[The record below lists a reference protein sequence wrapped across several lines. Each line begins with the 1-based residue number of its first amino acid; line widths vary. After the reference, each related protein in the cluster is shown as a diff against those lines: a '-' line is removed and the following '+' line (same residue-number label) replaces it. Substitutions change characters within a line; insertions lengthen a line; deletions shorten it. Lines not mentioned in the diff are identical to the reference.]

1 MTEEG
6 KSAKLLP
13 AVGFV
18 LCALVVGLFAGA
30 FIGRLSVSKT
40 DGMAGAAIVLYYGLF
55 GGVIL
60 VVGAILLVR
69 RLERRGLLRALMII
83 GPLAVILF
91 AGATWRFMKLKA
103 ESDRRWEIDRERYK
117 QLKPTAPTAP
127 VMFASL
133 HTVMGNVP
141 TTDEARDPVLG
152 LGMAAPIMELG
163 TFHFHGAPDLDQLP
177 GLFRATDSL
186 TFAKG
191 EHFIDITSAPPWF
204 VPAHLKLDYGLLL
217 LKVVTLS
224 RNWAEVEVNSID
236 GTTRWVDR
244 GELHFETWS
253 EFIINVNSV
262 EIIDTETNPV
272 RLKPLD
278 HAAIL
283 AEGANALLVP
293 LAVRGDWL
301 MVSTDGLADRIVP
314 TGWIRWRD
322 GERLLVRYNLLC

>member
-1 MTEEG
+1 MTEES
-6 KSAKLLP
+6 KSSKLLP

-18 LCALVVGLFAGA
+18 LCALVLGLFAGA
-30 FIGRLSVSKT
+30 FIGRFSVSKA
-40 DGMAGAAIVLYYGLF
+40 DGMAGAAIVAFYGLF
-55 GGVIL
+55 GGVIIAIA
-60 VVGAILLVR
+60 AILLAR
-69 RLERRGLLRALMII
+69 RMERRGLLRALTVI
-83 GPLAVILF
+83 GPLAVILL
-91 AGATWRFMKLKA
+91 AGATWRFMKIKA
-103 ESDRRWEIDRERYK
+103 ESDRRWEIEQERYK
-117 QLKPTAPTAP
+117 QLKPTAPNAP
-127 VMFASL
+127 VMFASM
-133 HTVMGNVP
+133 HSVIENVA
-141 TTDEARDPVLG
+141 TTEEVRDPALG

-163 TFHFHGAPDLDQLP
+163 VFHFYNTPAMDQLP
-177 GLFRATDSL
+177 GTFQPTDSL
-186 TFAKG
+186 VFEKG
-191 EHFIDITSAPPWF
+191 EHFTNIISAPPWF
-204 VPAHLKLDYGLLL
+204 VPAHLKLDYDLLL
-217 LKVVTLS
+217 LKVITLS
-224 RNWAEVEVNSID
+224 RNWMEVEVNSID

-244 GELHFETWS
+244 NELTFVTWP
-253 EFIINVNSV
+253 EFISTVNTV